1 MSCLCDEFLSPSFA
15 KACGLEENEFKKL
28 AIFLAAVHDIGKAI
42 VVFQYKIGDKLP
54 ERKSALEASG
64 INLMFLTI
72 KEKPNKL
79 LMHLQVRR
87 FLICWV
93 ALNV

>member
-54 ERKSALEASG
+54 ERKSSLEASG
-64 INLMFLTI
+64 INFDVSYD
-72 KEKPNKL
+72 KEKAKQTP
-79 LMHLQVRR
+79 HA
-87 FLICWV
+87 F
-93 ALNV
+93 AGE